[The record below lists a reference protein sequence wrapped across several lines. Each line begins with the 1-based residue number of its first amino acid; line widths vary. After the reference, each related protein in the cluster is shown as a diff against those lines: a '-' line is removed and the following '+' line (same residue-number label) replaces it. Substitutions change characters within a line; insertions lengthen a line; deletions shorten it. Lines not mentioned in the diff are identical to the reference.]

1 MSDQNQQGTMQ
12 EPPAPPMVTKRAL
25 LGQLTVV
32 IIVSVSA
39 LLILLLLMAWKTVRS
54 EPSIHS
60 IFFVGLLAISTL
72 GSIALDISL
81 FDLKRSQLPNDNQTK
96 KPAYHPNLRIWGV
109 GLITG
114 IGATITYLIAAVT
127 LSLLKVTGVTHETIY
142 QYTLL
147 LVVLIIAMGF
157 TIWGIVRVC
166 QGE

>member
-1 MSDQNQQGTMQ
+1 MLDNNQPTIPQGQ
-12 EPPAPPMVTKRAL
+12 PAQPSAQTKTFP
-25 LGQLTVV
+25 GQLTVL

-39 LLILLLLMAWKTVRS
+39 LLVLLLLMVWGTVRS

-60 IFFVGLLAISTL
+60 VFFVGLLAICTL
-72 GSIALDISL
+72 SSIALDISL
-81 FDLKRSQLPNDNQTK
+81 FDRMRNQLPNDDK
-96 KPAYHPNLRIWGV
+96 IMKPAYHPNLRIWGV

-114 IGATITYLIAAVT
+114 IGGTITYLIAVVT
-127 LSLLKVTGVTHETIY
+127 LSLVKVTPVTHETIY

-147 LVVLIIAMGF
+147 LVVLTTAMAF